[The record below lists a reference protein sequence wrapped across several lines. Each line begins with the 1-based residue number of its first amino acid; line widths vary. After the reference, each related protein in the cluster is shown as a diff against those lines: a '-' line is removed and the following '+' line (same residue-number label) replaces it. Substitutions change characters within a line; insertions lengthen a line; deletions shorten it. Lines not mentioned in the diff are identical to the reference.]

1 MLVSASVDAQP
12 RCPTTTLTVDD
23 ALASGRWRAAVDT
36 MRETLAGTDRPW
48 HCAGASVRFTADAQ
62 GAALLEVALPSGTT
76 IRRHIAAPDEVEA
89 TLRATLILDAL
100 PAIEEPEVRA
110 SMNAAT
116 SAEAAVERPSAS
128 DGSTASPPRGVEAA
142 RRSRD
147 GSAARGERTPT
158 AGIEG
163 ALEVGARIGS
173 SPSYTS
179 LALRATIAF
188 RIRAWSLFAWVRGE
202 PYTYRLVDRGPG
214 RYLLDVG
221 VLGIGATWGARVL
234 RGRVEVGPTLSTES
248 YSWHDQALTSGQKET
263 YVQVRLGALARWRS
277 HERGVGFTAALDA
290 EVAPLTLQAGA
301 SLDGVPSPPLWSVG
315 LMVGVAYGGAQ

>member
-1 MLVSASVDAQP
+1 
-12 RCPTTTLTVDD
+12 
-23 ALASGRWRAAVDT
+23 

-48 HCAGASVRFTADAQ
+48 HCAGASVRFTADPQ

-100 PAIEEPEVRA
+100 PAIEEPAVRA
-110 SMNAAT
+110 STSATSPVIAPVERASAIEVSAVTSTRADGGGARVHEAAT
-116 SAEAAVERPSAS
+116 RVERA
-128 DGSTASPPRGVEAA
+128 
-142 RRSRD
+142 
-147 GSAARGERTPT
+147 PT

-163 ALEVGARIGS
+163 TLEVGGRIGA

-179 LALRATIAF
+179 LALRATVAF

-202 PYTYRLVDRGPG
+202 PYTYRFVDRGPG
-214 RYLLDVG
+214 RYLIDVG
-221 VLGIGATWGARVL
+221 VLGVGATWGARVL

-290 EVAPLTLQAGA
+290 EVATVTLQAGA

>member
-1 MLVSASVDAQP
+1 
-12 RCPTTTLTVDD
+12 
-23 ALASGRWRAAVDT
+23 

-100 PAIEEPEVRA
+100 PAVEEPDASAPTRA
-110 SMNAAT
+110 TNT
-116 SAEAAVERPSAS
+116 PDAAVERAS
-128 DGSTASPPRGVEAA
+128 TGDGDAVTSLRTVEGEARSREARTREAA
-142 RRSRD
+142 T
-147 GSAARGERTPT
+147 ARGERPST
-158 AGIEG
+158 AGVEG
-163 ALEVGARIGS
+163 ALDVGARLGS
-173 SPSYTS
+173 SPSYAS
-179 LALRATIAF
+179 LALRATVAF

-221 VLGIGATWGARVL
+221 VLGVGATWGARVL

-290 EVAPLTLQAGA
+290 EVAPVTLLAGDA
-301 SLDGVPSPPLWSVG
+301 LEGVPSPPLWSVG